1 MNAMLLIATNTVR
14 QTIRQRLFYNLVF
27 FGIGMVLLAMTV
39 GNITFGYADRVVR
52 SIGLSGVSITVD
64 LMALLVG
71 VSLIHEEIDRKT
83 LFVVLARPL
92 SRSQYVLGR
101 YLGLL
106 AATFIMLV
114 GLTIVFA
121 IVLTLVRGSLTTL
134 DVIALALAFPEA
146 AILGGIGVVLSC
158 FTTPSLGAGMGLG
171 LWIISTATDDLVRL
185 TEGIGFGHD
194 ILVAC
199 SWILPSL
206 ARLNFREAVVYQ
218 QQIAMFDVAAAAAYG
233 FIYAGALAALSAIV
247 LSRRE
252 MM

>member
-114 GLTIVFA
+114 GLSIVFA

-134 DVIALALAFPEA
+134 DVVALALAFPEA

-171 LWIISTATDDLVRL
+171 VWIISTATDDLVRL
-185 TEGIGFGHD
+185 TQGIGIGHD
-194 ILVAC
+194 ILVAV

-218 QQIAMFDVAAAAAYG
+218 QQIAMFDVAAAATYG
-233 FIYAGALAALSAIV
+233 FVYAGALAALSAIV